1 VNIVP
6 EDLTTEYV
14 RGVSEVQEK

>member
-14 RGVSEVQEK
+14 RGMSEVQEK